1 MAMLLLAADAT
12 AFAAGWERIQADFRS
27 ALADLSGRIG
37 EDWRPN
43 LPAPGAPAASP
54 GAPRVVVVGFT
65 GGLEPKG
72 FQDSGIATVIRRIA
86 GLGDGVVA
94 LQFTHGEWRQA
105 AAKVLDLARSS
116 PPLPGHLRQPLIVA
130 CGHSMGAISVGKFA
144 QLLGQSGLDVSL
156 AVYIDAFSASQPRVP
171 ANVVCAINFYQRAG
185 MFRGLPVRGQA
196 ELAAVEPARTTLL
209 GNYRL
214 KPRDKPPKARARPNR
229 RLFFEQHYRLAHDAR
244 VQGFILEAVR
254 ILLRLPADGP
264 GLQAPSDSLR

>member
-86 GLGDGVVA
+86 GPDVWYS
-94 LQFTHGEWRQA
+94 TSM
-105 AAKVLDLARSS
+105 KV
-116 PPLPGHLRQPLIVA
+116 GIV
-130 CGHSMGAISVGKFA
+130 GA
-144 QLLGQSGLDVSL
+144 
-156 AVYIDAFSASQPRVP
+156 
-171 ANVVCAINFYQRAG
+171 
-185 MFRGLPVRGQA
+185 
-196 ELAAVEPARTTLL
+196 
-209 GNYRL
+209 
-214 KPRDKPPKARARPNR
+214 
-229 RLFFEQHYRLAHDAR
+229 RLAGSYAAL
-244 VQGFILEAVR
+244 ILSRLGHEVLLLDPSTGGEKASRFRRAVK
-254 ILLRLPADGP
+254 G
-264 GLQAPSDSLR
+264 